1 VIGPGSNIS
10 IVGAIEEGGTMC
22 RTMIS
27 LLVAIPWLTAC
38 ARDSPPDV
46 IPAQAQS
53 PQGQGTTIHLESP
66 AFNGGG
72 TIPKVH
78 TCDGKGTSPPLAWSG
93 VPEAARSL
101 ALILED
107 PDAPGGTFTH
117 WVLFD
122 MPAETKGLGEGIPPE
137 GEVRLGP
144 GGAAARQGKND
155 FGKLGYGGPCPPR
168 GTHRYVFLLY
178 ALDAPLN
185 LKPGATRD
193 QLLRAM
199 KGHILAEGRLMGRYS
214 R

>member
-1 VIGPGSNIS
+1 
-10 IVGAIEEGGTMC
+10 MR

-27 LLVAIPWLTAC
+27 LLIASSWLVSC
-38 ARDSPPDV
+38 GRDNSSDS
-46 IPAQAQS
+46 ILAEAKSQR
-53 PQGQGTTIHLESP
+53 GWGTTIRLESP
-66 AFNGGG
+66 AFKEGG

-78 TCDGKGTSPPLAWSG
+78 TCDGKGTSPPLAWPG

-101 ALILED
+101 ALIVED

-137 GEVRLGP
+137 GEVRLAP

-168 GTHRYVFLLY
+168 GTHRYVFSLC
-178 ALDAPLN
+178 ALDARPD
-185 LKPGATRD
+185 LKPRATREE
-193 QLLRAM
+193 LLRAM

>member
-1 VIGPGSNIS
+1 
-10 IVGAIEEGGTMC
+10 
-22 RTMIS
+22 MIF
-27 LLVAIPWLTAC
+27 LLVATPSLTAG
-38 ARDSPPDV
+38 ARAGPPGV
-46 IPAQAQS
+46 ILAQAESQK
-53 PQGQGTTIHLESP
+53 GLGATIRLESA
-66 AFNGGG
+66 AFKDGG
-72 TIPKVH
+72 TIPKAH
-78 TCDGKGTSPPLAWSG
+78 TCDGRGTSPPLAWSG

-101 ALILED
+101 ALIVED

-122 MPAETKGLGEGIPPE
+122 VPPGTKGLGEGIPPE
-137 GEVRLGP
+137 GEVRLTP
-144 GGAAARQGKND
+144 AGAAARQGRND

-193 QLLRAM
+193 DLLRAM

>member
-1 VIGPGSNIS
+1 
-10 IVGAIEEGGTMC
+10 M
-22 RTMIS
+22 
-27 LLVAIPWLTAC
+27 
-38 ARDSPPDV
+38 
-46 IPAQAQS
+46 
-53 PQGQGTTIHLESP
+53 
-66 AFNGGG
+66 
-72 TIPKVH
+72 
-78 TCDGKGTSPPLAWSG
+78 
-93 VPEAARSL
+93 
-101 ALILED
+101 ALIVED

-122 MPAETKGLGEGIPPE
+122 LPPETKGLGEGIPPE
-137 GEVRLGP
+137 GEVRLAP
-144 GGAAARQGKND
+144 AGAAARQGKND